1 MISVLKHICSLSPF
15 HFWGLS
21 VVGLLGILAVCARSF
36 DSEAS
41 RSKRRHCKKERE
53 LQSVI
58 GNISSYAQD
67 VHKRFPTGDVVVS
80 ERDLAEQL
88 RKPIDVIV
96 MALNVLVSKQRVQ
109 RVALRG
115 YWKLNA

>member
-1 MISVLKHICSLSPF
+1 MITALKHIWTCLPF
-15 HFWGLS
+15 HWW
-21 VVGLLGILAVCARSF
+21 VVSGFGLLGALAVCARSF
-36 DSEAS
+36 ESDAD
-41 RSKRRHCKKERE
+41 RSKRMHRKKERE
-53 LQSVI
+53 LQSVTKK
-58 GNISSYAQD
+58 ISSYAQD
-67 VHKRFPTGDVVVS
+67 VHKRFPTGDVVIS

-96 MALNVLVSKQRVQ
+96 MALNVLLSKQRVQ